1 MSKGG
6 GGGGTTQ
13 TIQKADPWV
22 GLQGPL
28 STLYSQAQANYNS
41 PGPVYYPGSTVAGQ
55 SPLTQQAQLLTQQR
69 ASAGNPLIP
78 QAQQQ
83 LYATLGDQYYGMN
96 PATSRLQNFTNGGS
110 VDPSMAQLSSIGSGA
125 MLGSNPYLDA
135 TFNQAA
141 GRVGEQFSKY
151 TMPGVASMFSQAGR
165 YGSNAMQEATNQAQ
179 QNYGDTLNNLAT
191 NIYGGSYANERGLQ
205 QQALGQLGSQYL
217 GGQQQLL
224 GAYGQMST
232 DFGRERAL
240 QLSSLGLAPGL
251 AQADYGDIG
260 VLRQLGSSQDAYNQ
274 SLINADI
281 SRWDYGQNLTAQK
294 LQQLSALLQGGGAY
308 SGASSS
314 TTLPEAQSNPLM
326 GAAGGALAGY
336 QVGGM
341 LGGATSGA
349 SLGPWGALAG
359 AVLGGLFS

>member
-13 TIQKADPWV
+13 TIQKADPWI

-28 STLYSQAQANYNS
+28 STLYGQAEAAYNAS
-41 PGPVYYPGSTVAGQ
+41 GPAYYPGATVAEQ
-55 SPLTQQAQLLTQQR
+55 SPTTQEAQALAYQR
-69 ASAGNPLIP
+69 AMSGNPLIG

-83 LYATLGDQYYGMN
+83 LYDTLGDKYYGMN
-96 PATSRLQNFTNGGS
+96 PATSPL
-110 VDPSMAQLSSIGSGA
+110 AYIGSGA
-125 MLGSNPYLDA
+125 MLNSNPYLDA
-135 TFNQAA
+135 MFGQAA
-141 GRVGEQFSKY
+141 GRAGEQFSKY
-151 TMPGVASMFSQAGR
+151 TMPGIASMFSQGGR
-165 YGSNAMQEATNQAQ
+165 YGSGAMGEATNQAQ
-179 QNYGDTLNNLAT
+179 QNFGNTISNLAT
-191 NIYGGSYANERGLQ
+191 NIYGGNYANERGLQ
-205 QQALGQLGSQYL
+205 QQALGQLGS
-217 GGQQQLL
+217 
-224 GAYGQMST
+224 

-240 QLSSLGLAPGL
+240 QLSTLGLAPGL
-251 AQADYGDIG
+251 AQADYGDISQLG
-260 VLRQLGSSQDAYNQ
+260 QLGSSQDAYRQ
-274 SLINADI
+274 SLLNADI